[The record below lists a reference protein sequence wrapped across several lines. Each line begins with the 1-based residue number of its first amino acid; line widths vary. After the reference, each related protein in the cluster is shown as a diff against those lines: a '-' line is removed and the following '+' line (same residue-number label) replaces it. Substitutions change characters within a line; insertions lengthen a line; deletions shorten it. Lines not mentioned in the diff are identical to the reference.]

1 MVQKKIIERVQAH
14 YEGHEMPF
22 GKTYEWH
29 PAYLALECECGEKLT
44 LSATSTITTCPRC
57 GAELATFVYDIIYD
71 INKER
76 EGPPPDKLTHPWSYD
91 AKERTHQHIREE
103 AAYPEGSPWRYND
116 ITGEP

>member
-29 PAYLALECECGEKLT
+29 PAYLALECECGEKTT

-57 GAELATFVYDIIYD
+57 GAELGTFVEGLR
-71 INKER
+71 ER
-76 EGPPPDKLTHPWSYD
+76 EGYLSEELTHPWFYD
-91 AKERTHQHIREE
+91 TKERTQQHQRDE

-116 ITGEP
+116 ITEADEE